1 MPTENPGNPG
11 DIAWV
16 LVASSL
22 IMLMTPAVGLFY
34 GGMVRRKNVLSTIMM
49 SFSVLVLITVQWV
62 LFGYSLAFGPD
73 MGHLLG
79 SLDWV
84 GLYGI
89 GLKPEPHYAPGIP
102 HLAFMLFQ
110 MKFAVIT
117 PALISGAVVERI
129 RFSSFLIFCLLWSTL
144 VYDPMAHWMWATD
157 GWLHNLGALDFAGGT
172 VIHIMSGVAALAMAL
187 VIRKRKGFGQIPM
200 EPNNV
205 LLTLIGVVLLWFGW
219 FGFNGGSALAANG
232 TAVYA
237 IVTTNVAAATGAL
250 CWMFL
255 NWRHSRP
262 GVIGVAT
269 GAVAGLVAITPAC
282 GYVDT
287 PAAMLI
293 GGVAAMVSYYCI
305 KLRNRLNIDESLDV
319 WACHGMAGT
328 WGAIATG
335 IFASKAVNPNGADG
349 LLFGNAH
356 LFWAQMVSVV
366 VAWVFSFVMTYA
378 LATVINKWQ
387 GLAVGPAE
395 EEVGLDIAQHGEE
408 VYGGF

>member
-1 MPTENPGNPG
+1 MPTENIGNPG

-117 PALISGAVVERI
+117 PALISGAFVERI
-129 RFSSFLIFCLLWSTL
+129 RFSSFLIFCLLWTTL

-172 VIHIMSGVAALAMAL
+172 VIHIMSGVAALSMAL

-262 GVIGVAT
+262 SVIGVAT

-335 IFASKAVNPNGADG
+335 IFASKAVNPAGADG

-356 LFWAQMVSVV
+356 LFWAQIVSVV

>member
-1 MPTENPGNPG
+1 MNAG

-49 SFSVLVLITVQWV
+49 SFSVLVLITIQWV

-73 MGHLLG
+73 MGHFIG
-79 SLDWV
+79 NLDWL
-84 GLYGI
+84 GLRGV
-89 GLKPEPHYAPGIP
+89 GLKPESNYAAGIP

-117 PALISGAVVERI
+117 PALISGAFVERI
-129 RFSSFLIFCLLWSTL
+129 RFSAFLIFCLVWTTL
-144 VYDPMAHWMWATD
+144 VYDPMAHWMWATN

-237 IVTTNVAAATGAL
+237 IVTTNVAAAAAAL
-250 CWMFL
+250 TWMFL

-262 GVIGVAT
+262 SVIGVAT

-282 GYVDT
+282 GYVDV
-287 PAAMLI
+287 PAALVI
-293 GGVAAMVSYYCI
+293 GGVAALVSYYCM
-305 KLRNRLNIDESLDV
+305 KLRTRLDIDESLDV

-328 WGAIATG
+328 WGALATG
-335 IFASKAVNPNGADG
+335 LFASKAVNPAGADG
-349 LLFGNAH
+349 LFYGNGH
-356 LFWAQMVSVV
+356 LFLVQLASVL

-378 LATVINKWQ
+378 IATVIDRFH
-387 GLAVGPAE
+387 GLSVGLSE
-395 EEVGLDIAQHGEE
+395 EEVGLDISQHGED
-408 VYGGF
+408 VYAGI

>member
-1 MPTENPGNPG
+1 MNAG

-34 GGMVRRKNVLSTIMM
+34 GGMVRRKNVLSTIML

-62 LFGYSLAFGPD
+62 AFGYSLSFGPD
-73 MGHLLG
+73 LGHIIG
-79 SLDWV
+79 NLDWV
-84 GLYGI
+84 GLTGV
-89 GLKPEPHYAPGIP
+89 GLTPEIHYAAGIP

-117 PALISGAVVERI
+117 PALISGAFVERI
-129 RFSSFLIFCLLWSTL
+129 RFSAFLIFCLLWTTF
-144 VYDPMAHWMWATD
+144 VYDPMAHWMWATN

-172 VIHIMSGVAALAMAL
+172 VIHIMSGVAALSMAL

-200 EPNNV
+200 EPSNV

-237 IVTTNVAAATGAL
+237 IVTTNIAAAAAAL
-250 CWMFL
+250 TWMCL
-255 NWRHSRP
+255 SWRHSRP
-262 GVIGVAT
+262 SVIGVAT

-282 GYVDT
+282 GYVDA
-287 PAAMLI
+287 PSAMII
-293 GGVAAMVSYYCI
+293 GVVGSLVSYNCI

-328 WGAIATG
+328 WGAVATG
-335 IFASKAVNPNGADG
+335 IFASKAVNPAGADG
-349 LLFGNAH
+349 LLYGNVH
-356 LFWAQMVSVV
+356 LFLVQLASVL
-366 VAWVFSFVMTYA
+366 VAWVFAFVMTFLIAKAIDYCH
-378 LATVINKWQ
+378 
-387 GLAVGPAE
+387 GLSVGQSE

-408 VYGGF
+408 LYVGL

>member
-1 MPTENPGNPG
+1 MNAG

-73 MGHLLG
+73 WGHFIG
-79 SLDWV
+79 KLDWFGLHGV
-84 GLYGI
+84 GLS
-89 GLKPEPHYAPGIP
+89 PETHYASGIP

-117 PALISGAVVERI
+117 PALISGAFVERI
-129 RFSSFLIFCLLWSTL
+129 RFSAFLIFCLLWSTL

-172 VIHIMSGVAALAMAL
+172 VIHIMSGVAALSIAL
-187 VIRKRKGFGQIPM
+187 VIRKRRGFGQVPM

-205 LLTLIGVVLLWFGW
+205 LLTIIGVVLLWFGW

-232 TAVYA
+232 TAVFA
-237 IVTTNVAAATGAL
+237 IVTTNVAAAAAAL
-250 CWMFL
+250 TWMFL

-262 GVIGVAT
+262 SVIGIAT

-282 GYVDT
+282 GYVDV
-287 PAAMLI
+287 PSALI
-293 GGVAAMVSYYCI
+293 IGAVASVVSYYCM
-305 KLRNRLNIDESLDV
+305 KLRTRLKIDESLDV

-328 WGAIATG
+328 WGALATG
-335 IFASKAVNPNGADG
+335 IFASKAVNPAGADG
-349 LLFGNAH
+349 LLFGNVH
-356 LFWAQMVSVV
+356 LFVV
-366 VAWVFSFVMTYA
+366 QIASILVAWVFSFVMTYA
-378 LATVINKWQ
+378 LATLIDKFH
-387 GLAVGPAE
+387 GLSVGLSE
-395 EEVGLDIAQHGEE
+395 EEVGLDISQHGEE
-408 VYGGF
+408 IYAGI

>member
-1 MPTENPGNPG
+1 MNTG

-34 GGMVRRKNVLSTIMM
+34 GGMVRRKNVLSTIML

-62 LFGYSLAFGPD
+62 IFGYSLAFGPD
-73 MGHLLG
+73 IGHLIG
-79 SLDWV
+79 NLDWAGLHGV
-84 GLYGI
+84 GLN
-89 GLKPEPHYAPGIP
+89 PEPHYAAGIP

-117 PALISGAVVERI
+117 PALISGAFVERI
-129 RFSSFLIFCLLWSTL
+129 RFSAFLIFCLLWTTL

-172 VIHIMSGVAALAMAL
+172 VIHIMSGVAALSMAM

-200 EPNNV
+200 EPSNV

-237 IVTTNVAAATGAL
+237 IVTTNIAAATAAL
-250 CWMFL
+250 TWMIL
-255 NWRHSRP
+255 SWRHSRP
-262 GVIGVAT
+262 SVIGVST
-269 GAVAGLVAITPAC
+269 GAVTGLVAITPAC
-282 GYVDT
+282 GYVDA
-287 PAAMLI
+287 PAAMII
-293 GGVAAMVSYYCI
+293 GVVAAIVSYNCI

-335 IFASKAVNPNGADG
+335 IFASKAVNPAGADG
-349 LLFGNAH
+349 LLLGNTH
-356 LFWAQMVSVV
+356 LFLVQIASVV
-366 VAWVFSFVMTYA
+366 VAWVFSFVMTFI
-378 LATVINKWQ
+378 LAKAIDGWH
-387 GLAVGPAE
+387 GLSVGHSE

-408 VYGGF
+408 LYAGL